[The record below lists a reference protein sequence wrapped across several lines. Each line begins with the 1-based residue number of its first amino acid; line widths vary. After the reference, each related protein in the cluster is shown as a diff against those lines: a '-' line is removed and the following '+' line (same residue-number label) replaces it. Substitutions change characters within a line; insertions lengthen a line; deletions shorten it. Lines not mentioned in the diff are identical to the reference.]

1 MELYENGSMSNLE
14 NAIEQLSVAYDYIIF
29 DTKFGYHSSYERM
42 LTKISDIVF
51 FDVIQDFSVLKKT
64 ERYLNQTGLRGKAA
78 IIINRYVNSDI
89 DPRYISNNLNITEV
103 FKVSN
108 DASGFVNCSAAFQAY
123 FPNGK
128 RKVKKEINQIAE
140 RIKMLNG

>member
-1 MELYENGSMSNLE
+1 
-14 NAIEQLSVAYDYIIF
+14 
-29 DTKFGYHSSYERM
+29 M

-89 DPRYISNNLNITEV
+89 DSRYISNNLNITEV
-103 FKVSN
+103 FKISN
-108 DASGFVNCSAAFQAY
+108 DASGFVNCAAAFQSY

-128 RKVKKEINQIAE
+128 RKEKKEINQIAE
-140 RIKMLNG
+140 RIKMLYG